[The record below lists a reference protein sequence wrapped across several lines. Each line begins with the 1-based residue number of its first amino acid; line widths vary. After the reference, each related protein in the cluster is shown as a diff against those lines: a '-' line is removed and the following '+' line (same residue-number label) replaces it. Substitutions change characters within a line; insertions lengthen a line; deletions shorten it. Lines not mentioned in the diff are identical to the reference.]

1 MYGRYTKD
9 LGEYAKDEARRLK
22 QLERQRKKDD
32 RARDKVNDNMNWH
45 IQSMNGICIALSIK
59 QQWWEFSG
67 TSRSTSQRKNPQGC
81 FLVLAPLICKDGR
94 RLDIL
99 STPWIHHGSFII
111 CHGQRHINVYKCTCL
126 ALQRFDE

>member
-32 RARDKVNDNMNWH
+32 RARDKVNELTIKLTVRYGTLN
-45 IQSMNGICIALSIK
+45 IK

-67 TSRSTSQRKNPQGC
+67 ITRKPPQRENISSC
-81 FLVLAPLICKDGR
+81 LLVLATFICANG
-94 RLDIL
+94 
-99 STPWIHHGSFII
+99 
-111 CHGQRHINVYKCTCL
+111 
-126 ALQRFDE
+126 